1 MALRV
6 EDHDAQR
13 SRPEYEAAL
22 LDDLDWLGFAPDV
35 FPTAA
40 FRAGRCDGR
49 QSDRLRL
56 YEDAA
61 AKLSARGLVYGCAC
75 SRQDLGDASRYPGT
89 CRDRG
94 IAPGP
99 GVVWRLRLAPGD
111 ETFDDW
117 LMGPQAQNPA
127 SQCGDVVIRDR
138 LGNWSYQF
146 VASVD
151 DFLQGVTLVIRGRDL
166 LDSTGRQIAI
176 ARLLGRTTP
185 ASFAH
190 HGLIMKSPTQK
201 LSKSD
206 GDTGV
211 RDLRAAGWS
220 PDRVSAEA
228 LRGCPLDWG
237 R

>member
-1 MALRV
+1 L
-6 EDHDAQR
+6 
-13 SRPEYEAAL
+13 
-22 LDDLDWLGFAPDV
+22 
-35 FPTAA
+35 
-40 FRAGRCDGR
+40 
-49 QSDRLRL
+49 
-56 YEDAA
+56 
-61 AKLSARGLVYGCAC
+61 
-75 SRQDLGDASRYPGT
+75 
-89 CRDRG
+89 
-94 IAPGP
+94 
-99 GVVWRLRLAPGD
+99 
-111 ETFDDW
+111 
-117 LMGPQAQNPA
+117 
-127 SQCGDVVIRDR
+127 IRDR

-176 ARLLGRTTP
+176 ARLLGRSTP

-220 PDRVSAEA
+220 PDRVRAEA
-228 LRGCPLDWG
+228 LRGCPLARG
-237 R
+237 QTRVRPL